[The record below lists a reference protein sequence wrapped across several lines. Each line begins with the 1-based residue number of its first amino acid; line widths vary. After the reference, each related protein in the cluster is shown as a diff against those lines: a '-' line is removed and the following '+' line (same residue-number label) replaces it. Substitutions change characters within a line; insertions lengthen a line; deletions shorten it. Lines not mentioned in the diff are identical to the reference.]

1 MAKISHHFFF
11 FYNFF
16 LGEGCTLSTWHT
28 LFICLSSVRK
38 TNDNSHAKKKERK
51 IVNSILHDVWGDE
64 KKLEATQHTH
74 THTRS
79 RCNKNQKII
88 LKRKGLKISPKIYK
102 TIQVFLKRMNYNIK
116 IEKYPIFVFLSS

>member
-28 LFICLSSVRK
+28 LFIFLSSVRK

-74 THTRS
+74 THTHAHA
-79 RCNKNQKII
+79 
-88 LKRKGLKISPKIYK
+88 
-102 TIQVFLKRMNYNIK
+102 VIK
-116 IEKYPIFVFLSS
+116 IKK